1 MKILITG
8 VCGFLGSYLAK
19 ELIGNGCSVI
29 GVDITPDTNRVRSI
43 INNVKFRLLTKDVT
57 NEDDCKSIFYK
68 NPDIDIVIHLAEM
81 GITSDITSANNLMQ
95 RCFQKPNMR
104 FVYISNDKN
113 SLDEAF
119 TYKQYIQLAVES
131 TIRGFCQLYGLE
143 SYIFKV
149 PEVLG
154 RYETDSTVEYII
166 RTLKVSDKVAVYD
179 ELFSFAYIKEVIQSI
194 IENVGK
200 GFNNSLNIFHWNTS
214 KVSMEQVTDRI
225 GKAMSVTPNKQI
237 IKSNANVHVVTIE
250 PKVSTEGA
258 IEKAIVEV

>member
-19 ELIGNGCSVI
+19 ELIANGNTVV
-29 GVDITPDTNRVRSI
+29 GVDITPDKERVRSI
-43 INNVKFRLLTKDVT
+43 ANNGRFTLLTKDVT

-68 NPDIDIVIHLAEM
+68 NPDIQVVIHLAEM
-81 GITSDITSANNLMQ
+81 GLVSDITSANNLMQ
-95 RCFQKPNMR
+95 RCFQSPNMK
-104 FVYISNDKN
+104 FVYVSNNKD

-119 TYKQYIQLAVES
+119 TYTQYIQLAVES

-166 RTLKVSDKVAVYD
+166 RTLKVSNKIAIYD
-179 ELFSFAYIKEVIQSI
+179 GKFSFSYIKEVVQTILDK
-194 IENVGK
+194 VGK
-200 GFNNSLNIFHWNTS
+200 GLGRSVNIFRWNTGS
-214 KVSMEQVTDRI
+214 VTMEQVTDRI
-225 GKAMSVTPNKQI
+225 GKVMNVNPDKQI
-237 IKSNANVHVVTIE
+237 IETNANLHIVTIE
-250 PKVSTEGA
+250 PKVSTEEA